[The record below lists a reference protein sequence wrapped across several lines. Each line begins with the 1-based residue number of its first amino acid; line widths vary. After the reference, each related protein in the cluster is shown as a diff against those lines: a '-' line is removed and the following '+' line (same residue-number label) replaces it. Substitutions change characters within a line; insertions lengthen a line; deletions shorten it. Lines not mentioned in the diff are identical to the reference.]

1 MKSFIITLFF
11 MASTISYSLYA
22 QEATNYYT
30 KDTMQIGGDSFE
42 VRKREFNIYLDY
54 LPNFEQKKKRMTFL
68 VPHRYKLED
77 EGVFIDAI
85 KYAFTEEGLSDLIET
100 MIKEHKT
107 GIMLYGFKLFFD
119 SEWRIVM
126 LDVEFVNTKTMLNI
140 RPEKI
145 EKMISYLKG
154 HAKYLPRKEIYAKMP
169 PDLYIYSDAI
179 WVTIDEKVNG
189 RLVTV
194 F

>member
-11 MASTISYSLYA
+11 MALTISYSLNA
-22 QEATNYYT
+22 QETTNYYT

-85 KYAFTEEGLSDLIET
+85 KYAFTEEELSDLIET

-107 GIMLYGFKLFFD
+107 VIMLYGFKLFFD

-154 HAKYLPRKEIYAKMP
+154 HAKYLPRKEIYAKIP

-179 WVTIDEKVNG
+179 CVNIDKDTKE
-189 RLVTV
+189 LVTV
-194 F
+194 FY

>member
-11 MASTISYSLYA
+11 MALTISYSLNA
-22 QEATNYYT
+22 QETTNYYT

-85 KYAFTEEGLSDLIET
+85 KYAFTEEELSDLIET

-145 EKMISYLKG
+145 EKVISYLKG

>member
-11 MASTISYSLYA
+11 MASTIFYSLYA

-30 KDTMQIGGDSFE
+30 KDTMRIGRDSFE
-42 VRKREFNIYLDY
+42 VRKHEYNIFLSYL
-54 LPNFEQKKKRMTFL
+54 LNSEQKKKRMTFL

-85 KYAFTEEGLSDLIET
+85 KYAFTEEEISNLIEAR
-100 MIKEHKT
+100 IKEHKT
-107 GIMLYGFKLFFD
+107 IIMLYGFKLFFD

>member
-1 MKSFIITLFF
+1 
-11 MASTISYSLYA
+11 
-22 QEATNYYT
+22 
-30 KDTMQIGGDSFE
+30 
-42 VRKREFNIYLDY
+42 
-54 LPNFEQKKKRMTFL
+54 MTFL

-85 KYAFTEEGLSDLIET
+85 KYAFTEEELSDLIET

-145 EKMISYLKG
+145 ANRRLESVDTIVNDLNIINDYLND
-154 HAKYLPRKEIYAKMP
+154 YNYE
-169 PDLYIYSDAI
+169 
-179 WVTIDEKVNG
+179 
-189 RLVTV
+189 LVYMNYNELGLLALLNNSQIAGIEELCNSN
-194 F
+194 

>member
-1 MKSFIITLFF
+1 MKSFVITLFF
-11 MASTISYSLYA
+11 MALTISYSLNA
-22 QEATNYYT
+22 QETTNYYT

-54 LPNFEQKKKRMTFL
+54 LPNSEQKKKRMTFL

-85 KYAFTEEGLSDLIET
+85 KYAFTEEELSDLIET

-126 LDVEFVNTKTMLNI
+126 LDVEFVNTKTMLKV

-169 PDLYIYSDAI
+169 PDLYIYSNSI
-179 WVTIDEKVNG
+179 WVIIDEKTNG

>member
-11 MASTISYSLYA
+11 MALTISYSLNA
-22 QEATNYYT
+22 QETTNYYT

-85 KYAFTEEGLSDLIET
+85 KYAFTEDELSDLIET

>member
-11 MASTISYSLYA
+11 MALTISYSLNA
-22 QEATNYYT
+22 QETTNYYT

-85 KYAFTEEGLSDLIET
+85 KYAFTEEEISDLIDAR
-100 MIKEHKT
+100 IKEHKT
-107 GIMLYGFKLFFD
+107 VIMLYGFKLFFD
-119 SEWRIVM
+119 SEWRIAM
-126 LDVEFVNTKTMLNI
+126 LDVEFVNTKTMLNV

-145 EKMISYLKG
+145 EKMISYLKE

-179 WVTIDEKVNG
+179 CVNIDKDTKEM
-189 RLVTV
+189 VTV
-194 F
+194 FY

>member
-11 MASTISYSLYA
+11 MALTISYSLNA
-22 QEATNYYT
+22 QETTNYYT

-85 KYAFTEEGLSDLIET
+85 KYAFTEEEISDLIDAR
-100 MIKEHKT
+100 IKEHKT
-107 GIMLYGFKLFFD
+107 VIMLYGFKLFFD
-119 SEWRIVM
+119 SEWRIAM

>member
-11 MASTISYSLYA
+11 MALTISYSLNA
-22 QEATNYYT
+22 QETTNYYT

-77 EGVFIDAI
+77 ERVFIDAI
-85 KYAFTEEGLSDLIET
+85 KYAFTEEELSDLIET

>member
-11 MASTISYSLYA
+11 MALTISYSLNA
-22 QEATNYYT
+22 QETTNYYT

-85 KYAFTEEGLSDLIET
+85 KYAFTEEELSDLIET

>member
-11 MASTISYSLYA
+11 MALTISYSLNA
-22 QEATNYYT
+22 QETTNYYT

-54 LPNFEQKKKRMTFL
+54 LPNSEQKKKRMTFL

-77 EGVFIDAI
+77 ERVFIDAI
-85 KYAFTEEGLSDLIET
+85 KYAFTEEELSDLIEA

>member
-1 MKSFIITLFF
+1 MKSFVITLFF
-11 MASTISYSLYA
+11 MALTISYSLNA
-22 QEATNYYT
+22 QETTNYYT
-30 KDTMQIGGDSFE
+30 KDTMRIGSDSFE
-42 VRKREFNIYLDY
+42 VGKHKYNIYLDY
-54 LPNFEQKKKRMTFL
+54 LPNSEQKKKRMTFL

-85 KYAFTEEGLSDLIET
+85 KYAFTEEELSDLIET

-126 LDVEFVNTKTMLNI
+126 LDVEFVNTKTMLKV

-169 PDLYIYSDAI
+169 PDLYIYSDSI
-179 WVTIDEKVNG
+179 WVIIDEKTNG

>member
-30 KDTMQIGGDSFE
+30 KDTMRIGRDSFE
-42 VRKREFNIYLDY
+42 VRKHEYNIFLSY
-54 LPNFEQKKKRMTFL
+54 LPNSEQKKKRMTFL

-77 EGVFIDAI
+77 ERVFIDAI
-85 KYAFTEEGLSDLIET
+85 KYAFTEEELSDLIEA

-107 GIMLYGFKLFFD
+107 GIMLYGFNLFFD

>member
-1 MKSFIITLFF
+1 

-30 KDTMQIGGDSFE
+30 KDTMRIGRDSFE
-42 VRKREFNIYLDY
+42 VRKHEYNIFLSYL
-54 LPNFEQKKKRMTFL
+54 LNSEQKKKRMTFL

-77 EGVFIDAI
+77 ERVFIDAI
-85 KYAFTEEGLSDLIET
+85 KYAFTEEELSDLIEA

-126 LDVEFVNTKTMLNI
+126 LDVEFVNTKTMLNVN
-140 RPEKI
+140 PEKI
-145 EKMISYLKG
+145 EKMINYLKG
-154 HAKYLPRKEIYAKMP
+154 HARYLPRKEIYAKMP

-179 WVTIDEKVNG
+179 CVNIDKDTKE
-189 RLVTV
+189 LVTV
-194 F
+194 FY

>member
-11 MASTISYSLYA
+11 MASTISYSLNA
-22 QEATNYYT
+22 QETTNYYT

-85 KYAFTEEGLSDLIET
+85 KYAFTEEELSDLIET

-145 EKMISYLKG
+145 EKVISYLKG

>member
-11 MASTISYSLYA
+11 MALTISYSLNA
-22 QEATNYYT
+22 QETTNYYT
-30 KDTMQIGGDSFE
+30 KDTMRIGRDSFE

-85 KYAFTEEGLSDLIET
+85 KYAFTEEELSDLIET

-145 EKMISYLKG
+145 EKVISYLKG

>member
-1 MKSFIITLFF
+1 
-11 MASTISYSLYA
+11 
-22 QEATNYYT
+22 
-30 KDTMQIGGDSFE
+30 MQIGGDSFE
-42 VRKREFNIYLDY
+42 VRKRKYNIYLAY
-54 LPNFEQKKKRMTFL
+54 LPNSEQKKKRMTFL

-77 EGVFIDAI
+77 ERVFIDAI
-85 KYAFTEEGLSDLIET
+85 KYAFTEEELSDLIEA
-100 MIKEHKT
+100 MIKKHKT

-119 SEWRIVM
+119 SEWRIAM
-126 LDVEFVNTKTMLNI
+126 LNVEFVNTKTMLNI

>member
-1 MKSFIITLFF
+1 MKSFVIILIF
-11 MASTISYSLYA
+11 MVSTISYPLNA
-22 QEATNYYT
+22 QKTTNYYT

-42 VRKREFNIYLDY
+42 VRKHEYNIFLSY
-54 LPNFEQKKKRMTFL
+54 LPNSEQKKKRMTFL

-85 KYAFTEEGLSDLIET
+85 KYAFTEEELSDLIEAR
-100 MIKEHKT
+100 IKEHKT
-107 GIMLYGFKLFFD
+107 VIMLYGFKLFFD

-126 LDVEFVNTKTMLNI
+126 LDVEFVNTKTMLNV

-169 PDLYIYSDAI
+169 PDLYIYSDSI
-179 WVTIDEKVNG
+179 WVIIDEKTDG

>member
-1 MKSFIITLFF
+1 
-11 MASTISYSLYA
+11 MALTISYSLNA
-22 QEATNYYT
+22 QETTNYYT

-85 KYAFTEEGLSDLIET
+85 KYAFTEEELSDLIET